1 MKILPSEKKAW
12 IISHI
17 NGSFDQE
24 DYTGIDLSTIEKKV
38 AYFKAQVIRCE
49 GDFSQKSIAEHLQ
62 GLPLTIP
69 YFNDDILELKKEW
82 GYITPD
88 KKWLDNYWMAVA
100 SLVMQVSK

>member
-1 MKILPSEKKAW
+1 MKILPSAKKAW
-12 IISHI
+12 ILGHI
-17 NGSFDQE
+17 DGSFDQE
-24 DYTGIDLSTIEKKV
+24 DYIGIDLSTIEKKV

-49 GDFSQKSIAEHLQ
+49 GDFSQKSIASHLQ

-69 YFNDDILELKKEW
+69 FYNDDILALKKEW

-88 KKWLDNYWMAVA
+88 KKWLENYWMAVA